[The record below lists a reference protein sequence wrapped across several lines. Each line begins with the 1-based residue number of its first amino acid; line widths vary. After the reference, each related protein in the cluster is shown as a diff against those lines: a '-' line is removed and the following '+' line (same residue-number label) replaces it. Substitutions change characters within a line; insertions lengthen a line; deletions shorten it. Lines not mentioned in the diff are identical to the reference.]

1 MASLICLKERLE
13 DLTKFHQIEILKILK
28 GDDTITLNENK
39 NGIFIN
45 LTNLTES
52 IVTQLED
59 YLKYVQTQEKQLND
73 IENKKDELSNIFFKD
88 NKDNS
93 CISLNAE
100 ET

>member
-1 MASLICLKERLE
+1 MTSLICLKEQIE

-45 LTNLTES
+45 LTNLKES
-52 IVTQLED
+52 IVIHLED
-59 YLKYVQTQEKQLND
+59 YLKYVQKQEKQLTD

-100 ET
+100 I